1 MKTQSCIALENIGTV
16 TRKTE
21 NCNEAYDTVEYL
33 STNMQIFKNAKILIA
48 LIRDDVTKISL
59 NVEPRLGGDHF
70 AWFVDV

>member
-1 MKTQSCIALENIGTV
+1 MLVFAL
-16 TRKTE
+16 R
-21 NCNEAYDTVEYL
+21 ALYL
-33 STNMQIFKNAKILIA
+33 VFFYQIA

>member
-1 MKTQSCIALENIGTV
+1 MEQELSRGYVMFART
-16 TRKTE
+16 TRGFSL
-21 NCNEAYDTVEYL
+21 AG
-33 STNMQIFKNAKILIA
+33 AIA

>member
-1 MKTQSCIALENIGTV
+1 MSLSALKSTDN
-16 TRKTE
+16 R
-21 NCNEAYDTVEYL
+21 EA
-33 STNMQIFKNAKILIA
+33 SIA

>member
-1 MKTQSCIALENIGTV
+1 MV
-16 TRKTE
+16 TWWIIDLIRSLDK
-21 NCNEAYDTVEYL
+21 
-33 STNMQIFKNAKILIA
+33 IA